1 MEQHEQQQQQS
12 QEQKNVADS
21 NSNTNITIIIVIAI
35 TITITITITINSD
48 LQSPSTYSVS
58 TGSIPSPHQQTF
70 KTNDSISLLLS
81 KTLFSKN
88 THTGS
93 GGTLEKDV
101 ELIK

>member
-21 NSNTNITIIIVIAI
+21 NNNTNITIIIVIA
-35 TITITITITINSD
+35 ITITITITINSD

>member
-35 TITITITITINSD
+35 TITITINSD
-48 LQSPSTYSVS
+48 RQSPSTYSVF
-58 TGSIPSPHQQTF
+58 TGSIPSPHPQTF

>member
-21 NSNTNITIIIVIAI
+21 NSNTNITIIIVIA
-35 TITITITITINSD
+35 ITITITINSD

>member
-35 TITITITITINSD
+35 TITITINSD

-70 KTNDSISLLLS
+70 KTNDSISPLLS

>member
-21 NSNTNITIIIVIAI
+21 NNNTNITIIIVIA
-35 TITITITITINSD
+35 ITITITINSD

>member
-21 NSNTNITIIIVIAI
+21 NSNTNITIIIVIA
-35 TITITITITINSD
+35 ITITITITINSD